1 MQILVVD
8 DDPVVLESC
17 ERVLSEEGFEL
28 ALASSTVEA
37 LVRLKE
43 GCFDILLIDIKMP
56 EKDGLFLMEQAR
68 QRCPDIPVLV
78 MSGYPTPNT
87 ISRSTALGAKDFLA
101 KPFTPDELIEAI
113 HSVMGG
119 EKR

>member
-1 MQILVVD
+1 MKVLVVD
-8 DDPVVLESC
+8 DDPVVLKSC
-17 ERVLSEEGFEL
+17 QRVLTEEGFEL
-28 ALASSTVEA
+28 ALASSAAGA

-43 GCFDILLIDIKMP
+43 GCFDLLLADIKMP

-68 QRCPDIPVLV
+68 QQCPDIPVLV
-78 MSGYPTPNT
+78 MSGYPTPDT
-87 ISRSTALGAKDFLA
+87 ISRSAALGATDFIA

-119 EKR
+119 EKC